1 MKSRMLKNVDRM
13 LRSLPFPA
21 LLLCAAYA
29 GGAPDCARLV
39 LQDVA
44 ADAGIDFRHQRGA
57 SDRKHLPETMGS
69 GLAWLDFD
77 QDGLL
82 DLYVVQSGPF
92 PPDGSDAASNRLF
105 RNLGDGTFEDV
116 TSQSGAAGRGYG
128 QGVVAVDVNGD
139 GATDLYV
146 ANYGADA
153 LYLNTGNGRF
163 RDATKEAGLGLG
175 GWSSSAALADAD
187 GDGDLDLYVARYLDY
202 DPEDDIFCG
211 DPAALLRDYCHPR
224 LFAGASDKF
233 YLNDGKGSFT
243 DATESAGL
251 SEATG
256 KGLGVIFSDLNQ
268 DGRADI
274 YVANDTTMN
283 FLYRNDGG
291 TFEDLSLVSG
301 TGFNADAQTEAG
313 MGIAL
318 GDVDG
323 DGDPDLAVTNFDAE
337 TNTLYRNSGNLLFE
351 DISARSGFGVPSFNL
366 LGFGIAMVDLNRD
379 GNLDLYVA
387 NGHILERPARQGVSY
402 RERDLLF
409 LGNGEGR
416 FEPSLCGPALETAT
430 VSRGL
435 AAADYD
441 NDGDIDLAILNSGGH
456 LSLLRNGVDGNGGP
470 WVGIQLRGRAP
481 NTEAVGA
488 RITLVSRVRRTRWV
502 LAGDSYQSSS
512 DRRVLFGFPEDDP
525 PKIIDVLW
533 PSAERTTVPI
543 EATDYRRYL
552 TIEEV
557 FAH

>member
-1 MKSRMLKNVDRM
+1 
-13 LRSLPFPA
+13 
-21 LLLCAAYA
+21 
-29 GGAPDCARLV
+29 
-39 LQDVA
+39 
-44 ADAGIDFRHQRGA
+44 
-57 SDRKHLPETMGS
+57 
-69 GLAWLDFD
+69 
-77 QDGLL
+77 
-82 DLYVVQSGPF
+82 
-92 PPDGSDAASNRLF
+92 
-105 RNLGDGTFEDV
+105 
-116 TSQSGAAGRGYG
+116 
-128 QGVVAVDVNGD
+128 
-139 GATDLYV
+139 
-146 ANYGADA
+146 
-153 LYLNTGNGRF
+153 
-163 RDATKEAGLGLG
+163 
-175 GWSSSAALADAD
+175 
-187 GDGDLDLYVARYLDY
+187 
-202 DPEDDIFCG
+202 
-211 DPAALLRDYCHPR
+211 
-224 LFAGASDKF
+224 
-233 YLNDGKGSFT
+233 
-243 DATESAGL
+243 
-251 SEATG
+251 
-256 KGLGVIFSDLNQ
+256 
-268 DGRADI
+268 
-274 YVANDTTMN
+274 
-283 FLYRNDGG
+283 
-291 TFEDLSLVSG
+291 
-301 TGFNADAQTEAG
+301 
-313 MGIAL
+313 
-318 GDVDG
+318 
-323 DGDPDLAVTNFDAE
+323 
-337 TNTLYRNSGNLLFE
+337 
-351 DISARSGFGVPSFNL
+351 
-366 LGFGIAMVDLNRD
+366 MVDLNRD

-525 PKIIDVLW
+525 PKIIEVLW